1 MIKAVWGGQEHWQKM
16 KEASGETFQGRWHL
30 DRVGREWESPVFM
43 VADGEPRHGD
53 AVIMTSVP

>member
-1 MIKAVWGGQEHWQKM
+1 MGWPGTLAEDEGGFRGDL
-16 KEASGETFQGRWHL
+16 SGEVAFGQIGI
-30 DRVGREWESPVFM
+30 EWESPVFM